1 MTESVSL
8 TSLEMIYIDLTIPNL
23 TITLK
28 YNLPILIHHWTV
40 FKQFIYH
47 LCHFDKTVNV
57 FRSGVIS
64 TTAYDIHI
72 SILSKDPIIT
82 DFYTTLYG
90 SCNHHR
96 FNIFHHA
103 VHLVWSTPQPLDSMI
118 LLYQVKDGDE
128 VVIVNMRSSFI
139 ELYW

>member
-28 YNLPILIHHWTV
+28 YNLSILIHHWTV

-47 LCHFDKTVNV
+47 LCHIDKTVNV

-139 ELYW
+139 ELY